1 MLNKDMHSDRLI
13 FLLQG
18 VNLIQQKVAPPAEK
32 SGNESPII
40 SFILLER
47 IRLVQTVHQSLA
59 AVSKVIRGT
68 QLLSKDIQNLAAA
81 LLNQEVSLFFND
93 KIINQIK
100 LLMVTLLSLA
110 DRWRGYCF
118 GIVHPSICPFHSI

>member
-1 MLNKDMHSDRLI
+1 MHSDRLI

-47 IRLVQTVHQSLA
+47 YNAIRLVQTVHQSLA
-59 AVSKVIRGT
+59 ALSKVIRGT
-68 QLLSKDIQNLAAA
+68 QLLSKDVQNLAAA

-100 LLMVTLLSLA
+100 LLIVTLLSLA

>member
-1 MLNKDMHSDRLI
+1 MHSYRLI

-47 IRLVQTVHQSLA
+47 YNAIRLVQTVHQSLA
-59 AVSKVIRGT
+59 ALSKVIRGT
-68 QLLSKDIQNLAAA
+68 QLLSKDVQNLASA
-81 LLNQEVSLFFND
+81 LLKQEVSLFFND

-118 GIVHPSICPFHSI
+118 GIVHPSICPFRSI